1 MGGKGHL
8 RAARAVLGPTAGAQS
23 RRLGSPR
30 NPLAPRFVD
39 DHCPHLADEE
49 TEGLNV
55 AVRDRLAGGSLLPRV
70 RTLRAAASGSELG
83 TVGPR
88 RLCPGVWQA
97 ISVPLSRTVTAWGGG
112 SPEVGQL
119 HLVPR
124 LWMGLATE
132 EGHRPRPGEVGST
145 GGPHGGPRDRAGVRI
160 QLSEPQGRAPFSPR
174 PAGARPERRTPLAD
188 VVFCVFSRDDSQS
201 GDRLSQHLCLARRH
215 QAGSDHRARPNK
227 LPSFSPLKSR
237 EHGGT

>member
-1 MGGKGHL
+1 MGGKGDL

-49 TEGLNV
+49 TEGLKV

-112 SPEVGQL
+112 SPE
-119 HLVPR
+119 
-124 LWMGLATE
+124 
-132 EGHRPRPGEVGST
+132 
-145 GGPHGGPRDRAGVRI
+145 GGPAAPGTQTLDGTSHRRKSQAQARRGGQHRRPAWGPLGPHLPAPGTERG
-160 QLSEPQGRAPFSPR
+160 SESSSLSPR
-174 PAGARPERRTPLAD
+174 G
-188 VVFCVFSRDDSQS
+188 V
-201 GDRLSQHLCLARRH
+201 
-215 QAGSDHRARPNK
+215 
-227 LPSFSPLKSR
+227 LPSV
-237 EHGGT
+237 HGQPGHVRKGAHP